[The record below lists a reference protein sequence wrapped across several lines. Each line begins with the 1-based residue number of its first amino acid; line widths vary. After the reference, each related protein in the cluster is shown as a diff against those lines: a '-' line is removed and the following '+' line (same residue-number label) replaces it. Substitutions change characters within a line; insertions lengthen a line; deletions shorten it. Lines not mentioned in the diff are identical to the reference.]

1 MTGEVGALTEVHR
14 YPVKSLL
21 GESLSSCEV
30 EPRGLLGDRSWAV
43 RDERGKLGSGK
54 SSRRFTKMQGL
65 LGIRSSL
72 PPGRDVPVVT
82 ASGGLAL
89 DADDPLLAEE
99 LGRLVG
105 RPVDLRPE
113 RDVPHH
119 DDGPVHLLTTASLRW
134 LAAALGHEAPVA
146 RFRPN
151 LVVDTPGLEGT
162 PEQDWV
168 GREVRVGTVVLRVVQ
183 PMPRC
188 VMTTM
193 AQADLDAD
201 PDVLRT
207 LTDRA
212 DADFGVLLEV
222 VTPGRVAVGDAVAL
236 A

>member
-1 MTGEVGALTEVHR
+1 MSVGTLTRLLR

-30 EPRGLLGDRSWAV
+30 ERRGLVGDRSWAV

-54 SSRRFTKMQGL
+54 SSRRFTKMEGL
-65 LGIRSSL
+65 LGVRSAL
-72 PPGRDVPVVT
+72 PDGRDVPVVT
-82 ASGGLAL
+82 TAGGLAL
-89 DADDPLLAEE
+89 DADDPQLAEE

-105 RPVDLRPE
+105 RPVDLGRE
-113 RDVPHH
+113 QDVPHH

-134 LAAALGHEAPVA
+134 LAGALGHEVPFA

-168 GREVRVGTVVLRVVQ
+168 GREVRVGEVVLRVVQ

-193 AQADLDAD
+193 AQADVEAD
-201 PDVLRT
+201 PLVLRT
-207 LTDRA
+207 LTERA
-212 DADFGVLLEV
+212 GADFGVLLEV
-222 VTPGRVAVGDAVAL
+222 VAPGRVSVGDEVRL
-236 A
+236 G